1 MAAPSQCG
9 TCNQSFASDR
19 DLQEHQ
25 ESAHPENRDSQLPD
39 WEGAHQPGER
49 GLEGERVA

>member
-1 MAAPSQCG
+1 MAAPNQCG

-39 WEGAHQPGER
+39 RGGAQPGER